1 MIEDK
6 IVYGLDKIHYCKN
19 NIIKPLEG
27 AISVEVVIS
36 QEVEYKKKC
45 GYDSIKFTS
54 PIRGKGKLKVIGL
67 SLEEQSDL
75 LGYIYSDGELAIGE
89 NPNAPHVSLLFARQL
104 ESGGELYSI
113 FYNCVF
119 ENKNINALTKTN
131 NEEAEEV
138 EMTFDVLVDTNRKL
152 LGFVLDTKDTS
163 NKNKVNNF
171 FKSIQVPER
180 R

>member
-1 MIEDK
+1 MIENK
-6 IVYGLDKIHYCKN
+6 IVYGLDKIHYLKDGV
-19 NIIKPLEG
+19 IKPLKG
-27 AISVEVVIS
+27 AISVEIIIS
-36 QEVEYKKKC
+36 QEVTYRKKYGC
-45 GYDSIKFTS
+45 DAVKFSS

-75 LGYIYSDGELAIGE
+75 LGYVYSNGELAIGE

-104 ESGGELYSI
+104 ENGGELYSV

-131 NEEAEEV
+131 DISEEEV
-138 EMTFDVLVDTNRKL
+138 EIAFDVLVDTNRKL